1 MKKKLFCVLAAVC
14 LISFS
19 LTGCSGKNADSTA
32 GTDNGQKQSDVT
44 DAATNGETKTGDTAD
59 VNEDG
64 TVNNPENVKVE
75 EGKLVFWS
83 LFSGGDGTFMDSIIS
98 DYNTTDPTMGVQ
110 SIMLVWGDYYTKLQT
125 AVAAKKGPDIGVS
138 HVSKLPEL
146 VEQGVVI
153 PIDDYAQELGVD
165 WSQYTDTTKNS
176 VTFDGSTYAMPLDTH
191 AEILYYNKDILEKA
205 GVALNADS
213 QLDITTADQFYAILD
228 KIKAVLPD
236 GASPIAL
243 TNSGD
248 DPYRLWWAV
257 YFQMGGTS
265 LINEEGTEVTMDKEI
280 AVKSADFVK
289 GLYDK
294 GYVSQG
300 IDDHQAFFQSGQAG
314 ICIGGTWATGAFEQT
329 ENLNFG
335 AQSFPQLFEKNA
347 CWADAHTL
355 IIPYNKD
362 RTEEETKAAV
372 EFIYY
377 VSSKGAVTWA
387 KSGQIP
393 SNKSVLESE
402 DYLSLDYRSDYKG
415 ALDTA
420 VLPEKNPNFY
430 SMKDAMITNLN
441 TIWTG
446 QVETTAGIDS
456 LYDELKTNLD

>member
-1 MKKKLFCVLAAVC
+1 MKKKLLCALAAVS
-14 LISFS
+14 LLVFSFA
-19 LTGCSGKNADSTA
+19 GCAGKDTADTA
-32 GTDNGQKQSDVT
+32 STDNGQKQT
-44 DAATNGETKTGDTAD
+44 DAADTKENASTDTVD

-64 TVNNPENVKVE
+64 TVNNPENVKTE

-83 LFSGGDGTFMDSIIS
+83 LFSGGDGSFMDSIIS
-98 DYNTTDPTMGVQ
+98 DYNKTGPSMGVQ

-153 PIDDYAQELGVD
+153 PIDDYAKEIGVD
-165 WSQYTDTTKNS
+165 WGQYTDTTKNS
-176 VTFDGSTYAMPLDTH
+176 VTFDGSVYAMPLDTH
-191 AEILYYNKDILEKA
+191 AEILYFNKDILDKA
-205 GVALNADS
+205 GVTLNGDG
-213 QLDITTADQFYAILD
+213 QLDISSEADFYAILD
-228 KIKAVLPD
+228 KIKAALPE

-257 YFQMGGTS
+257 YFQMGGPA
-265 LINEEGTEVTMDKEI
+265 LVNEEGTEVTLDKDI
-280 AVKSADFVK
+280 AVKAADFVK

-300 IDDHQAFFQSGQAG
+300 IDNHQAFFQSGQAG
-314 ICIGGTWATGAFEQT
+314 LCIGGTWATGAFEQT
-329 ENLNFG
+329 ENLKFG
-335 AQSFPQLFEKNA
+335 AQSFPQLFDKNA
-347 CWADAHTL
+347 CWADAHTF
-355 IIPYNKD
+355 IIPFNKD

-377 VSSKGAVTWA
+377 VSTKGAAAWA

-402 DYLSLDYRSDYKG
+402 EYLSMNYRSDYKG

-420 VLPEKNPNFY
+420 VLPAKNPNFY

-446 QVETTAGIDS
+446 QADSKTAIDS
-456 LYDELKTNLD
+456 LYDELKMNLD